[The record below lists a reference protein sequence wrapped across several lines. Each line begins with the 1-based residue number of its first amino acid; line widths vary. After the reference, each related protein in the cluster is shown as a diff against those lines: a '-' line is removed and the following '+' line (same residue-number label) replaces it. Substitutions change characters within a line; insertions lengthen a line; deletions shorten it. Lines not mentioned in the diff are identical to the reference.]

1 MSTKPSTP
9 APYKPEPITGYTE
22 WLPEVRLVELRWLD
36 HIRSVFESYGFC
48 NIETPAVE
56 EIEVLSAKGG
66 DTEKEI
72 YALRRLYES
81 PNDAEPRVALHYDLT
96 VPMAR
101 YVAQH
106 YNDLVFPFKRYQMQK
121 VWRGERPQEGR
132 YREFLQCDID
142 VIDNEDVS
150 MSFDAE
156 LPIIVYEIFQGLG
169 VGPFSI
175 NVNNRKILQGF
186 YQGLGIEQVTEA
198 IRIADK
204 FDKIGADGVLKSLV
218 EQLNIPADV
227 AAKCVALAQI
237 RTGDSSF
244 VERVRALGVQSEL
257 LETGL
262 TELQFV
268 IDHMKDIPAGHI
280 WADLSIARGLDYYTG
295 TVYEC
300 KLLDYPGYPSVC
312 SGGRYENLVGA
323 YLRKKLPGVGLSIG
337 LTRIFAKLLKDGKL
351 PVAAKSGTQL
361 LVVYPQGA
369 DRDAVRRIAAHYRA
383 KGVKVE
389 MYHED
394 KKTPKQLQYAVR
406 KGIPYVLFPGAD
418 GAPHQVKNLATGEQV
433 EVTADWLPG

>member
-1 MSTKPSTP
+1 MSSKPSTP

-22 WLPEVRLVELRWLD
+22 WLPEVRLVEQQWLD
-36 HIRSVFESYGFC
+36 HIRRVFESYGFC

-72 YALRRLYES
+72 YALRRLYEA

-132 YREFLQCDID
+132 FREFLQCDID

-156 LPIIVYEIFQGLG
+156 LPIIVYEILQGLG

-186 YQGLGIEQVTEA
+186 YQGLGIEKITEA

-204 FDKIGADGVLKSLV
+204 FDKIGADGVHKSLV
-218 EQLNIPADV
+218 EQLGLSADV

-237 RTGDSSF
+237 RTGDRSF
-244 VERVRALGVQSEL
+244 VDQVRALGVASPL
-257 LETGL
+257 LDEGL

-268 IDHMKDIPAGHI
+268 MDHMTDIPPGHI

-300 KLLDYPGYPSVC
+300 KLLDYPNYPSVC
-312 SGGRYENLVGA
+312 SGGRYENLVGS

-361 LVVYPQGA
+361 LVAYPQGA
-369 DRDAVRRIAAHYRA
+369 SRDDVRRVAAHFRA
-383 KGVKVE
+383 RGVKVE

-394 KKTPKQLQYAVR
+394 RKTAKQLQYAVR
-406 KGIPYVLFPGAD
+406 KGIPVSYTHL
-418 GAPHQVKNLATGEQV
+418 T
-433 EVTADWLPG
+433 LPTN

>member
-1 MSTKPSTP
+1 MSSKPSAP
-9 APYKPEPITGYTE
+9 APYKPKPITGYTE
-22 WLPEVRLVELRWLD
+22 WLPEVRLVEQQWMD
-36 HIRSVFESYGFC
+36 HIRKVFEGYGFC

-132 YREFLQCDID
+132 FREFLQCDID
-142 VIDNEDVS
+142 VIDNENVS

-186 YQGLGIEQVTEA
+186 YQGLGIEKITEA

-204 FDKIGADGVLKSLV
+204 FDKIGADGVQKSLV
-218 EQLNIPADV
+218 EQLDLTPEV

-237 RTGDSSF
+237 RTGDRSF
-244 VERVRALGVQSEL
+244 VDQVKALGVTSEL
-257 LETGL
+257 LDEGL

-268 IDHMKDIPAGHI
+268 MDHMTDIPAGHI

-300 KLLDYPGYPSVC
+300 KLLDFPGYPSVC
-312 SGGRYENLVGA
+312 SGGRYENLVGS

-337 LTRIFAKLLKDGKL
+337 LTRIFAKLLKEGKL
-351 PVAAKSGTQL
+351 PVAAKSPTQL
-361 LVVYPQGA
+361 LVAYPQGA
-369 DRDAVRRIAAHYRA
+369 ARADVRRVAAHFRA
-383 KGVKVE
+383 RGVKVE

-394 KKTPKQLQYAVR
+394 RKTAKQLEYAVK
-406 KGIPYVLFPGAD
+406 KGIPFVLFPGAD
-418 GAPHQVKNLATGEQV
+418 GAAHQVKTLATGEQA
-433 EVTADWLPG
+433 EVAADWLPG